1 MEDNKNIIL
10 TEDDRKTI
18 DALKVSPILK
28 ISNIGRKNKV
38 KNILSIED
46 LSVERLKDLLPKID
60 MYIKE
65 LYDINVGLDEVWI
78 MEYYALMEAI
88 NKKLEGNQNLNDFS
102 LNKAYYKRLRSM
114 PIETG
119 FRVQTLDDI
128 AEQLRCNIC
137 GVQIT
142 AEQYRKNNGVCEKCG
157 AD

>member
-1 MEDNKNIIL
+1 
-10 TEDDRKTI
+10 
-18 DALKVSPILK
+18 
-28 ISNIGRKNKV
+28 
-38 KNILSIED
+38 
-46 LSVERLKDLLPKID
+46 

-88 NKKLEGNQNLNDFS
+88 NKKLEGNQSLNDFS

-142 AEQYRKNNGVCEKCG
+142 AEQYRKNNGVCENVMLINI
-157 AD
+157 